1 MGNGITYDDRVE
13 RRDLM
18 MPVDFA
24 RAALVFVDCSMPS
37 DKRARCLVLQIPTAF
52 EYPHCG
58 NHFLKGIARERR
70 KLVQRILEL
79 GLPFIIILLPNEEG
93 FMPEKEVLNTAPL
106 HEIVNVFTRT
116 LLVHT

>member
-1 MGNGITYDDRVE
+1 VGNGITYDDRFE

-52 EYPHCG
+52 
-58 NHFLKGIARERR
+58 
-70 KLVQRILEL
+70 
-79 GLPFIIILLPNEEG
+79 
-93 FMPEKEVLNTAPL
+93 
-106 HEIVNVFTRT
+106 
-116 LLVHT
+116 